1 MDKEKIALEEMMTEL
16 FRKLHHLSPM
26 AARTLSVLAIEGSA
40 EGLTFEGLI
49 ERLQASKSTLSTSIN
64 LLQDTELVYYET
76 KENKRRK
83 YFKSFPF
90 DKRFGEFLDLVRYE
104 KDFTIRFESYMKE
117 QNQREYIF
125 PQERI
130 NKMDVFL
137 DFLTQIEELTQDFL
151 EKLKQEE
158 TREKL

>member
-16 FRKLHHLSPM
+16 FRRLHHLSPM

-40 EGLTFEGLI
+40 EGLTFERLI

-64 LLQDTELVYYET
+64 LLQDKELVYYET

>member
-16 FRKLHHLSPM
+16 FRRLHHLSPM

-49 ERLQASKSTLSTSIN
+49 ERLQTSKSTLSTSIN
-64 LLQDTELVYYET
+64 LLQDKELVYYET
-76 KENKRRK
+76 KKNKRRK

-104 KDFTIRFESYMKE
+104 KDFTARFESYMQE
-117 QNQREYIF
+117 QNQREHIF

>member
-16 FRKLHHLSPM
+16 FRRLHHLSPM

-64 LLQDTELVYYET
+64 LLQDKELVYYET

-104 KDFTIRFESYMKE
+104 KDFTTRFESYMKE

>member
-16 FRKLHHLSPM
+16 FRRLHHLSPM

-64 LLQDTELVYYET
+64 LLQDKELVYYET
-76 KENKRRK
+76 KKNKRRK
-83 YFKSFPF
+83 YFKYFPF

-104 KDFTIRFESYMKE
+104 KDFTARFESYMKE
-117 QNQREYIF
+117 QKQREHIF
-125 PQERI
+125 QHERI

>member
-1 MDKEKIALEEMMTEL
+1 LDKEKIALEEMMTEL
-16 FRKLHHLSPM
+16 FRRLHHLSPM

-64 LLQDTELVYYET
+64 LLQDKELVYYET
-76 KENKRRK
+76 KKNKRRK

-117 QNQREYIF
+117 QNQREHIF

>member
-1 MDKEKIALEEMMTEL
+1 M
-16 FRKLHHLSPM
+16 
-26 AARTLSVLAIEGSA
+26 
-40 EGLTFEGLI
+40 
-49 ERLQASKSTLSTSIN
+49 
-64 LLQDTELVYYET
+64 
-76 KENKRRK
+76 
-83 YFKSFPF
+83 
-90 DKRFGEFLDLVRYE
+90 DLVRYE
-104 KDFTIRFESYMKE
+104 KDFTARFESYMKE

>member
-16 FRKLHHLSPM
+16 FRRLHHLSPM

-64 LLQDTELVYYET
+64 LLQDKELVYYET

-117 QNQREYIF
+117 QNQREHIF

-137 DFLTQIEELTQDFL
+137 NFLTQIEELTQDFL

>member
-16 FRKLHHLSPM
+16 FRRLHHLSPM

-64 LLQDTELVYYET
+64 LLQDKELVYYET

-104 KDFTIRFESYMKE
+104 KDFTVRFESYMKE
-117 QNQREYIF
+117 QNQREHIF

>member
-1 MDKEKIALEEMMTEL
+1 LDKEKIALEEMMTEL
-16 FRKLHHLSPM
+16 FRRLHHLSPM

-64 LLQDTELVYYET
+64 LLQDKELVYYET

>member
-16 FRKLHHLSPM
+16 FRRLHHLSPM

-64 LLQDTELVYYET
+64 LLQDKELVYYET

-104 KDFTIRFESYMKE
+104 KDFTARFESYMKE
-117 QNQREYIF
+117 QNQRGHIF

>member
-1 MDKEKIALEEMMTEL
+1 
-16 FRKLHHLSPM
+16 M
-26 AARTLSVLAIEGSA
+26 AARTLSILAIEGSA

-64 LLQDTELVYYET
+64 LLQDKELVYYET

-117 QNQREYIF
+117 QNQREHIF

>member
-16 FRKLHHLSPM
+16 FRRLHHLSPM

-64 LLQDTELVYYET
+64 LLQDKELVYYET
-76 KENKRRK
+76 KKNKRRK

-117 QNQREYIF
+117 QNQREHIF

>member
-16 FRKLHHLSPM
+16 FRRLHHLSPM
-26 AARTLSVLAIEGSA
+26 AARTLSVLAIEGSE

-64 LLQDTELVYYET
+64 LLQDKELVYYET

-117 QNQREYIF
+117 QNQREHIF

>member
-16 FRKLHHLSPM
+16 FRRLHHLSPM
-26 AARTLSVLAIEGSA
+26 AARTLSVLAIEGST

-64 LLQDTELVYYET
+64 LLQDKELVYYET

>member
-16 FRKLHHLSPM
+16 FRRLHHLSPM

-64 LLQDTELVYYET
+64 LLQDKELVYYET
-76 KENKRRK
+76 KKNKRRK

>member
-16 FRKLHHLSPM
+16 FRRLHHLSPM
-26 AARTLSVLAIEGSA
+26 AARTLSILAIEGSA

-64 LLQDTELVYYET
+64 LLQDKELVYYET

-117 QNQREYIF
+117 QNQREHIF

-151 EKLKQEE
+151 EKLKQEDI
-158 TREKL
+158 REKL

>member
-16 FRKLHHLSPM
+16 FRRLHHLSPM

-64 LLQDTELVYYET
+64 LLQDKELVYYET

-104 KDFTIRFESYMKE
+104 KDFTVRFESYMKE
-117 QNQREYIF
+117 QNQREHIF

-158 TREKL
+158 TRDKL

>member
-16 FRKLHHLSPM
+16 FRRLHHLSPM

-64 LLQDTELVYYET
+64 LLQDKELVYYET

-130 NKMDVFL
+130 NRMDVFL

>member
-16 FRKLHHLSPM
+16 FRRLHHLSPM
-26 AARTLSVLAIEGSA
+26 AARTLSILAIEGSA

-64 LLQDTELVYYET
+64 LLQDKEIVYYET

-117 QNQREYIF
+117 QNQREHIF

>member
-16 FRKLHHLSPM
+16 FRRLHHLSPM

-64 LLQDTELVYYET
+64 LLQDKELEYYET
-76 KENKRRK
+76 KKNKRRK

-117 QNQREYIF
+117 QNQREHIF

>member
-16 FRKLHHLSPM
+16 FRRLHHLSPM

-64 LLQDTELVYYET
+64 LLQDKELVYYET

>member
-1 MDKEKIALEEMMTEL
+1 MDKEKIAIEEMMTEL
-16 FRKLHHLSPM
+16 FRRLHHLSPM
-26 AARTLSVLAIEGSA
+26 AARTLSILAIEGSA

-49 ERLQASKSTLSTSIN
+49 ERLQTSKSTLSTSIN
-64 LLQDTELVYYET
+64 LLQDKELVYYET

-117 QNQREYIF
+117 QNQREHIF

>member
-1 MDKEKIALEEMMTEL
+1 
-16 FRKLHHLSPM
+16 
-26 AARTLSVLAIEGSA
+26 
-40 EGLTFEGLI
+40 
-49 ERLQASKSTLSTSIN
+49 
-64 LLQDTELVYYET
+64 
-76 KENKRRK
+76 
-83 YFKSFPF
+83 
-90 DKRFGEFLDLVRYE
+90 
-104 KDFTIRFESYMKE
+104 MKE
-117 QNQREYIF
+117 QNQREHIF

>member
-16 FRKLHHLSPM
+16 FRRLHHLSPM

-40 EGLTFEGLI
+40 EGLTFERLI
-49 ERLQASKSTLSTSIN
+49 KRLQASKNTLSTSIN
-64 LLQDTELVYYET
+64 LLQDKELVYYET

-104 KDFTIRFESYMKE
+104 KDFTICFESYMKE

>member
-16 FRKLHHLSPM
+16 FRRLHHLSPM

-64 LLQDTELVYYET
+64 LLQDKELVYYET

-104 KDFTIRFESYMKE
+104 KDFTNRFESYMKE
-117 QNQREYIF
+117 QNQREHIF

>member
-16 FRKLHHLSPM
+16 FRRLHHLSPM

-64 LLQDTELVYYET
+64 LLQDKELVYYET
-76 KENKRRK
+76 KKNKRRK

-90 DKRFGEFLDLVRYE
+90 DKRFVEFLDLVRYE

-117 QNQREYIF
+117 QNQREH
-125 PQERI
+125 
-130 NKMDVFL
+130 
-137 DFLTQIEELTQDFL
+137 FL

>member
-16 FRKLHHLSPM
+16 FRRLHHLSPM
-26 AARTLSVLAIEGSA
+26 AARTLTVLAIEGSA

-64 LLQDTELVYYET
+64 LLQDKELVYYET

-117 QNQREYIF
+117 QNQREHIF

>member
-16 FRKLHHLSPM
+16 FRRLHHLSPM
-26 AARTLSVLAIEGSA
+26 AARTLSVLAIEGSV

-64 LLQDTELVYYET
+64 LLQDKELVYYET

-117 QNQREYIF
+117 QNQREHIF

>member
-16 FRKLHHLSPM
+16 FRRLHHLSPM

-64 LLQDTELVYYET
+64 LLQDKELVYYET
-76 KENKRRK
+76 KKNKRRK

-104 KDFTIRFESYMKE
+104 KDFTARFESYMKE
-117 QNQREYIF
+117 QNQREHIF

-137 DFLTQIEELTQDFL
+137 DFLTQIEELTEDFL

>member
-1 MDKEKIALEEMMTEL
+1 MDKKKIALEEMMTEL
-16 FRKLHHLSPM
+16 FRRLHHLSPM

-64 LLQDTELVYYET
+64 LLQDKELVYYET

-117 QNQREYIF
+117 QNQREHIF

>member
-16 FRKLHHLSPM
+16 FRRLHHLSPM
-26 AARTLSVLAIEGSA
+26 AARTLSVLAIEGSV

-49 ERLQASKSTLSTSIN
+49 ERLQASIN
-64 LLQDTELVYYET
+64 LLQDKVLVYYET

-104 KDFTIRFESYMKE
+104 KDFTIRFESYMKD
-117 QNQREYIF
+117 QNQREHIF

>member
-16 FRKLHHLSPM
+16 FRRLHHLSPM
-26 AARTLSVLAIEGSA
+26 AARTLSILAIEGSA

-64 LLQDTELVYYET
+64 LLQDKELVYYET

-117 QNQREYIF
+117 QNQREHIF

-130 NKMDVFL
+130 KWMYFL
-137 DFLTQIEELTQDFL
+137 IFSL
-151 EKLKQEE
+151 
-158 TREKL
+158 R

>member
-16 FRKLHHLSPM
+16 FRRLHHLSPM
-26 AARTLSVLAIEGSA
+26 AARTLSILAIEGSA

-64 LLQDTELVYYET
+64 LLQDKELVYYET

-104 KDFTIRFESYMKE
+104 KDFTSRFESYMKE
-117 QNQREYIF
+117 QNQREHIF

>member
-16 FRKLHHLSPM
+16 FRRLHHLSPM

-64 LLQDTELVYYET
+64 LLQDKELVYYET

-117 QNQREYIF
+117 QNQREHIF

-137 DFLTQIEELTQDFL
+137 DFLTQIEELTRDFL

>member
-16 FRKLHHLSPM
+16 FRRLHHLSPL
-26 AARTLSVLAIEGSA
+26 AARTLSILAIEGSA

-64 LLQDTELVYYET
+64 LLQDKELVYYET

-117 QNQREYIF
+117 QNQREHIF

>member
-1 MDKEKIALEEMMTEL
+1 MMTEL
-16 FRKLHHLSPM
+16 FRRLHHLSPM

-64 LLQDTELVYYET
+64 LLQDKELVYYET

-117 QNQREYIF
+117 QNQREHIF

>member
-16 FRKLHHLSPM
+16 FRRLHHLSPM

-64 LLQDTELVYYET
+64 LLQDKELVYYET

-104 KDFTIRFESYMKE
+104 KDFTTRFESYMKE

-130 NKMDVFL
+130 NRMDVFL

>member
-16 FRKLHHLSPM
+16 FRRLHHLSPM

-49 ERLQASKSTLSTSIN
+49 ERLQASKSTLSTCIN
-64 LLQDTELVYYET
+64 LLQDKELVYYET

-117 QNQREYIF
+117 QNQREHIF

>member
-16 FRKLHHLSPM
+16 FRRLHHLSPM
-26 AARTLSVLAIEGSA
+26 AARTLSILAIEGSA

-64 LLQDTELVYYET
+64 LLQDKELVYYET

-117 QNQREYIF
+117 QNQREHIF
-125 PQERI
+125 PQW
-130 NKMDVFL
+130 MYFL
-137 DFLTQIEELTQDFL
+137 IFSL
-151 EKLKQEE
+151 
-158 TREKL
+158 R

>member
-16 FRKLHHLSPM
+16 FRRLHHLSPM

-49 ERLQASKSTLSTSIN
+49 ERLQASKRTLSTSIN
-64 LLQDTELVYYET
+64 LLQDKELVYYET